1 MALALHWIV
10 LVVNNGWFHS
20 VFVFFILPGIVWY
33 STFIFFWNAVF
44 SLYNCPLLISK
55 IFSYYIIAGMGI
67 CLAHFSLPHPPSAH
81 VHVVNALEYFLC
93 CTFLKTS
100 NIVVGFFYIVITIIN
115 VILSTSSIKSQTKKA
130 LQFLKLFLQ
139 KLCAIMVVMSK

>member
-1 MALALHWIV
+1 MYSREHVEGWYKPWLNNRIVGWLWLWLWLYIEIV

-20 VFVFFILPGIVWY
+20 VFVFFILIWIVWN

-81 VHVVNALEYFLC
+81 VHVVNAWSISYSVHSE
-93 CTFLKTS
+93 KPQ
-100 NIVVGFFYIVITIIN
+100 
-115 VILSTSSIKSQTKKA
+115 IL
-130 LQFLKLFLQ
+130 L
-139 KLCAIMVVMSK
+139 